1 MTSSSAKYEIFRRH
15 NATCPTRESPRT
27 LDNVFRK
34 RTMQQRR
41 LWRRPGSRIESCEG
55 DFLQEN
61 NFELRKEAGQ
71 AKDLK
76 HNLAQA
82 NDKIA
87 RLRLKL
93 GQENMKA
100 NKLGQV
106 RDRADEIKTQDS
118 QPRHGLH
125 NLKQRTK
132 RSSGQ
137 ISEFSASEAYAL
149 QAAAERALHES
160 EEKCQSLEKS
170 EGRLREK
177 NAELLRQSEE
187 KVKRFQ
193 GLSSRLAK
201 AQGEATRA
209 QEKAKQQ
216 TQELSKL
223 NITKHR
229 LEKEIENFRKTATE
243 NRIPGLMLDENV
255 LKAAQN
261 EVQELREKRTDLL
274 NKLQGAS
281 STNEALRHTNEAL
294 IKRIAELDDTISK
307 LRRQDTGHR
316 ARVDKKAADN
326 AVKSAKAKTDAMF
339 AHYDIV
345 QNKNTVLIGKLT
357 MMAQAGGFGNP
368 GSNYR
373 KELDALKV
381 PSLEELDECKNSD

>member
-1 MTSSSAKYEIFRRH
+1 
-15 NATCPTRESPRT
+15 
-27 LDNVFRK
+27 
-34 RTMQQRR
+34 MQQRR

-357 MMAQAGGFGNP
+357 MMAQAGGFGNL

-373 KELDALKV
+373 KELDALKA
-381 PSLEELDECKNSD
+381 PSLEELDECKNSG